1 MKSLL
6 SFAIFAVIV
15 QIPKFCSS
23 QTLPIKPTRTIT
35 FSTIEGSYMN
45 VDVSPDGRTILFD
58 LLGDIYS
65 LPATGGQAKQLTRG
79 IALHVRPIWSGDG
92 SKFLFMSDEGGTLNL
107 TVQSIDG
114 ALHSVLSNIKYTSE
128 FAEWDNYGLDAVWD
142 PLGKYIF
149 FNSQLISLYR
159 RQIENH
165 FIVPN
170 PIRFSTDGKTLY
182 GIDSNRIFKYQ
193 KESPRATPISPA
205 LSKYY
210 AGYLSPDGRWWCYI
224 ADSNSKLSLIARN
237 LSTNSVRLLVP
248 SLIQT
253 DPRYKPN
260 LPAQHFSFSPDSRS
274 LYIGYGGKIHC
285 IDLEKGDNRIIP
297 FKASVK
303 VDLGP
308 YVHNNFPVALDSFSI
323 KFARSA
329 SASPD
334 GKHLV
339 FSALGQIYI
348 MDLPNGKPHLL
359 APQPFGQF
367 QPSWSPD
374 GRWLAYVS
382 WCDTVGGFVWMVA
395 AKDSQPK
402 KMTDIPAQY
411 QRPTWSPD
419 GLSVAVLKGEPPLG
433 GRDYEGRGQ
442 IILLSPKD
450 SASTLVDDSIPL
462 INNILTFSADGKNIY
477 YTRKDRSRSGSTVF
491 PPDLVAKNLQT
502 NVMSIVATNSGV
514 AHSAQ
519 KSVSPNGH
527 YLVYSLDEDLYL
539 VPLPWVGNE
548 IPLFKN
554 GNWLGI
560 RFATGVDPVWMEG
573 GKILG
578 WTYGNKFY
586 EIDPEKVVAAA
597 QRLTQSTTV
606 DSKPSDNPLT
616 ITVRP
621 TESLQLTLKV
631 ATAYAHGVI
640 ALRNAR
646 IITMEGNKLFER
658 GTILIING
666 RIAALGPN
674 GAVTIPRM
682 AHVLDLSG
690 ATIMPGL
697 IDLHLHMYQTA
708 PDIFYQQSWQFQANF
723 AYGVTTARDPSMSF
737 GSFGYAELLKSGR
750 MIGPRLYSVGFAV
763 RFDDGVV
770 SFNSLTDATAVVNKR
785 KTCGGSEIKQYTLPT
800 RIQRQWLLQAC
811 RQAHMNMTNEGGWS
825 PLAQLAMVKDGSTG
839 IEHNAAFGD
848 VYNDYLSLWS
858 ASHTYLTATLQVCYG
873 ADEGN
878 RYFVYKYWR
887 HPDNKWLHFVY
898 NSYPTGYKINHAE
911 GTIEDIM
918 PKDTVHPGFLA
929 PAAVDNRLRRMGGRI
944 VVGSHGNDQ
953 GIGIHNEIWALQ
965 MGGFSNLQALQAATI
980 EGAKALGIDKDL
992 GSLQVGKI
1000 ADLLVLNSNPL
1011 DDIHNTKD
1019 IRYIMQGGI
1028 LYDAQ
1033 TLNTLW
1039 PTAKKCP
1046 SWILPSTLAAP

>member
-348 MDLPNGKPHLL
+348 MDFRTANRISSRPNPLANSSPAGHL
-359 APQPFGQF
+359 
-367 QPSWSPD
+367 
-374 GRWLAYVS
+374 
-382 WCDTVGGFVWMVA
+382 M
-395 AKDSQPK
+395 
-402 KMTDIPAQY
+402 
-411 QRPTWSPD
+411 
-419 GLSVAVLKGEPPLG
+419 
-433 GRDYEGRGQ
+433 
-442 IILLSPKD
+442 
-450 SASTLVDDSIPL
+450 
-462 INNILTFSADGKNIY
+462 ADG
-477 YTRKDRSRSGSTVF
+477 
-491 PPDLVAKNLQT
+491 
-502 NVMSIVATNSGV
+502 
-514 AHSAQ
+514 
-519 KSVSPNGH
+519 
-527 YLVYSLDEDLYL
+527 
-539 VPLPWVGNE
+539 
-548 IPLFKN
+548 
-554 GNWLGI
+554 
-560 RFATGVDPVWMEG
+560 
-573 GKILG
+573 
-578 WTYGNKFY
+578 
-586 EIDPEKVVAAA
+586 
-597 QRLTQSTTV
+597 
-606 DSKPSDNPLT
+606 
-616 ITVRP
+616 
-621 TESLQLTLKV
+621 
-631 ATAYAHGVI
+631 
-640 ALRNAR
+640 
-646 IITMEGNKLFER
+646 
-658 GTILIING
+658 
-666 RIAALGPN
+666 
-674 GAVTIPRM
+674 
-682 AHVLDLSG
+682 
-690 ATIMPGL
+690 
-697 IDLHLHMYQTA
+697 
-708 PDIFYQQSWQFQANF
+708 
-723 AYGVTTARDPSMSF
+723 
-737 GSFGYAELLKSGR
+737 
-750 MIGPRLYSVGFAV
+750 
-763 RFDDGVV
+763 
-770 SFNSLTDATAVVNKR
+770 
-785 KTCGGSEIKQYTLPT
+785 
-800 RIQRQWLLQAC
+800 
-811 RQAHMNMTNEGGWS
+811 
-825 PLAQLAMVKDGSTG
+825 
-839 IEHNAAFGD
+839 
-848 VYNDYLSLWS
+848 
-858 ASHTYLTATLQVCYG
+858 
-873 ADEGN
+873 
-878 RYFVYKYWR
+878 
-887 HPDNKWLHFVY
+887 
-898 NSYPTGYKINHAE
+898 
-911 GTIEDIM
+911 
-918 PKDTVHPGFLA
+918 
-929 PAAVDNRLRRMGGRI
+929 
-944 VVGSHGNDQ
+944 
-953 GIGIHNEIWALQ
+953 
-965 MGGFSNLQALQAATI
+965 
-980 EGAKALGIDKDL
+980 
-992 GSLQVGKI
+992 
-1000 ADLLVLNSNPL
+1000 
-1011 DDIHNTKD
+1011 
-1019 IRYIMQGGI
+1019 
-1028 LYDAQ
+1028 
-1033 TLNTLW
+1033 
-1039 PTAKKCP
+1039 
-1046 SWILPSTLAAP
+1046 